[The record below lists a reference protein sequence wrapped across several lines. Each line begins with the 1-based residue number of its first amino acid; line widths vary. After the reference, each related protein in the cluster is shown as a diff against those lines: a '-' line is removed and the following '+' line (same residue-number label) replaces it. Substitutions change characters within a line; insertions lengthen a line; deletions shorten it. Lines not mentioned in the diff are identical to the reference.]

1 MIKKQTMK
9 KIEKFAEQKSKGRD
23 YNHAFDHI
31 QRTVKLAKIIGKKEK
46 ADLDVVVVSA
56 YLHDVG
62 QSVRFKGHNKI
73 SVRMARELLK
83 KLKFDKKF
91 IEAVAHCIYCHST
104 SCVNEAKTIEA
115 KVLYDADMLQ
125 TIGPFGFTRILTS
138 KTVFKEFGRVG
149 LKEGMQH
156 TKDVEKKTKQHLQ
169 TKTGKR
175 LAKDLFKSMKEF
187 YERYEKWDKAKI

>member
-1 MIKKQTMK
+1 MIKKSILN
-9 KIEKFAEQKSKGRD
+9 KIEKFAEQKAKGRD

-73 SVRMARELLK
+73 SEKMARILLK
-83 KLKFDKKF
+83 KLKFDKEF
-91 IEAVAHCIYCHST
+91 IEKVAHCIYCHST
-104 SCVNEAKTIEA
+104 SCIKEAKTIEA

-125 TIGPFGFTRILTS
+125 TIGPFGYTRILTT
-138 KTVFKEFGRVG
+138 KTVFPEFGKFG
-149 LKEGMQH
+149 LKEGIQD
-156 TKDVEKKTKQHLQ
+156 TKNVEKKVKGHLQ
-169 TKTGKR
+169 TKTGKK
-175 LAKDLFKSMKEF
+175 LAKDLFKFMDGFYKR
-187 YERYEKWDKAKI
+187 YERWDKAKI